1 MFNLK
6 NLFTRALLALMLVTG
21 AMVNATEA
29 LAGPTYHVTV
39 NTAGYTG
46 TGLIDFL
53 LLGND
58 PTASTS
64 AMLSNFSGDFGS
76 DSFTE
81 GDARGSIADGVF
93 LGTQAWFNDFA
104 QSVNLG
110 GRFSFDL
117 RFDQAS
123 ESDPLTFSVGLYS
136 DLLGTYLGDETGTL
150 VQVDLTPGQPDV
162 VYTDTTLANA
172 SEVPEP
178 ATLAAMMLGLTLM
191 GSTLRARRRK

>member
-21 AMVNATEA
+21 AGMAV
-29 LAGPTYHVTV
+29 AGPTYHVTV
-39 NTAGYTG
+39 NTQGYTG

-58 PTASTS
+58 PSASTS
-64 AMLSNFSGDFGS
+64 AMLSNFTGDFGS

-81 GDARGSIADGVF
+81 GDARGSIAGGVF
-93 LGTQAWFNDFA
+93 LGTNAWYNDFA

-117 RFDQAS
+117 RFDQSA

-136 DLLGTYLGDETGTL
+136 DLLGGYLGDETGTL

-162 VYTDTTLANA
+162 VYIGTTLANA

-191 GSTLRARRRK
+191 GSTLRARRK

>member
-21 AMVNATEA
+21 AGAA
-29 LAGPTYHVTV
+29 SAGPTYHVTV
-39 NTAGYTG
+39 NTGGFAGS
-46 TGLIDFL
+46 GLIDFL

-58 PTASTS
+58 PSASTS

-81 GDARGSIADGVF
+81 GDARGSISEGVF
-93 LGTQAWFNDFA
+93 LGTHAWFNDFA

-123 ESDPLTFSVGLYS
+123 DSDPLTFSVGVYS

-150 VQVDLTPGQPDV
+150 VQIDLTPGQPDV
-162 VYTDTTLANA
+162 VYTDTMLANA

>member
-6 NLFTRALLALMLVTG
+6 NLFARALLALMLVTSAG
-21 AMVNATEA
+21 VAS
-29 LAGPTYHVTV
+29 AGPTYHVTV

-46 TGLIDFL
+46 SGLIDFL

-64 AMLSNFSGDFGS
+64 AMLSNFSGDFGA
-76 DSFTE
+76 DSIIE
-81 GDARGSIADGVF
+81 GDARGSIAGGVF
-93 LGTQAWFNDFA
+93 LGTKAWFNDFA

-117 RFDQAS
+117 RFNQSS
-123 ESDPLTFSVGLYS
+123 ESEPLTFSVGLYS
-136 DLLGTYLGDETGTL
+136 DVLDGYLGDATGTL

-162 VYTDTTLANA
+162 VYTGATLASAN
-172 SEVPEP
+172 EVPEP

>member
-21 AMVNATEA
+21 AGMAV
-29 LAGPTYHVTV
+29 AGPTYHVTV
-39 NTAGYTG
+39 NTQGHTG

-58 PTASTS
+58 PSASTS
-64 AMLSNFSGDFGS
+64 AMLSNFSGDYGS
-76 DSFTE
+76 DSFIE
-81 GDARGSIADGVF
+81 GDARGSIAGGVF
-93 LGTQAWFNDFA
+93 LGTNAWYNDFA

-117 RFDQAS
+117 RFDQS
-123 ESDPLTFSVGLYS
+123 GESDPLTFSVGLYS
-136 DLLGTYLGDETGTL
+136 DVLGGYLGDENGTL
-150 VQVDLTPGQPDV
+150 VQVDLTPGQPNV
-162 VYTDTTLANA
+162 VYTGTALANV

-191 GSTLRARRRK
+191 GSTLRARRKK